1 MDVLGFVMIKL
12 DGMVK
17 GGVLVVLVDK
27 FGLLIYVIG
36 VGE

>member
-1 MDVLGFVMIKL
+1 MFGLVMIKL
-12 DGMVK
+12 DGMVC
-17 GGVLVVLVDK
+17 GGVLVVLVDW